1 MRRGLDRHCRD
12 PHKLRPMPRRAA
24 FVRTRSRGRRVAAS
38 VRSLLVLVVAA
49 LLLRSLVVAPFSIP
63 SESMLPLL
71 RIGDV
76 LLVTKWPY
84 GWSRYSFP
92 LAPPFLSGRLFG
104 RAPARGDVVVFR
116 NPAYPRT
123 TYIKRVIGLPG
134 DTIAMR
140 RGAPILNGRTV
151 PQIRVADLLVPVNA
165 QHPCREENGLAVRRE
180 PQPDGTVACRYPRL
194 RETLPGGRAY
204 DVIDLGHVAAAD
216 DMAAVRVPAGRYFL
230 LGDNRDRSLDSRF
243 APAAG
248 GIGTV
253 PAEYLIGR
261 AWLLFFSHD
270 GTADPL
276 RPWTWW
282 RAMQG
287 DRTAAAL

>member
-104 RAPARGDVVVFR
+104 RAPARGDVVVFIHR
-116 NPAYPRT
+116 HE
-123 TYIKRVIGLPG
+123 
-134 DTIAMR
+134 
-140 RGAPILNGRTV
+140 
-151 PQIRVADLLVPVNA
+151 QIRVADLLVPVNA